1 MKVIQF
7 TVPVAEEGAVVV
19 QEDILPYFYNYLH
32 RHKEAQVTLII
43 KEKAH

>member
-19 QEDILPYFYNYLH
+19 QEDILPYIYNYLH
-32 RHKEAQVTLII
+32 RHQEAQASSGELGP
-43 KEKAH
+43 